1 MAIDPSKA
9 LFTRDFFFEVMKDS
23 QRLRAGYLADRER
36 WLRELALDG
45 REEILFEFEMLM
57 RGLERYFNVHNLPL
71 DGRQN
76 LMGRDFRGEL
86 RAVRDAVGRT
96 VHLTQFL
103 LDPPSDRNLVFR
115 KYLESQIVDDR
126 ARGELLEQQL
136 TQETPQESLFL
147 IRSGMT
153 ALRGVMDGL
162 LRLPQ
167 VSYQLFSDLGQVLV
181 REIALNKYFRPFR
194 PLEFRS
200 EYDRIKSVHILEILG
215 RMQAQ
220 GEPLRKSISLAF
232 LALFRLLHYLRYI
245 PTTPGE
251 PARRGYLVMSLV
263 SSEATALA
271 SYLERGLQR
280 ELVAQPAAAAVAGR
294 MAVEIRKE
302 VGKVLRKH
310 LASAAPGDAEPIAK
324 AREALDSLFKQW
336 VASLAQAF
344 EPELQGRELFDDYVS
359 RREQAKRLRA
369 DLWCFREV
377 CHRAEQR
384 AAKGEPDEMERAVK
398 ELRRFL
404 AYFRDV
410 SYQLLRYA
418 DYEPFDGFISI
429 VGELD
434 TGKAKQPRLRR
445 QLRDDL
451 RSFGDVLNK
460 IFGAVSKR
468 EELSGSPFDQKE
480 GRKIL
485 KQLEL
490 DLVAS

>member
-1 MAIDPSKA
+1 
-9 LFTRDFFFEVMKDS
+9 
-23 QRLRAGYLADRER
+23 
-36 WLRELALDG
+36 
-45 REEILFEFEMLM
+45 
-57 RGLERYFNVHNLPL
+57 
-71 DGRQN
+71 
-76 LMGRDFRGEL
+76 
-86 RAVRDAVGRT
+86 
-96 VHLTQFL
+96 
-103 LDPPSDRNLVFR
+103 
-115 KYLESQIVDDR
+115 
-126 ARGELLEQQL
+126 
-136 TQETPQESLFL
+136 
-147 IRSGMT
+147 
-153 ALRGVMDGL
+153 
-162 LRLPQ
+162 
-167 VSYQLFSDLGQVLV
+167 
-181 REIALNKYFRPFR
+181 
-194 PLEFRS
+194 
-200 EYDRIKSVHILEILG
+200 
-215 RMQAQ
+215 
-220 GEPLRKSISLAF
+220 
-232 LALFRLLHYLRYI
+232 
-245 PTTPGE
+245 
-251 PARRGYLVMSLV
+251 MSLV

-280 ELVAQPAAAAVAGR
+280 ELVAQPAAAAVEGR